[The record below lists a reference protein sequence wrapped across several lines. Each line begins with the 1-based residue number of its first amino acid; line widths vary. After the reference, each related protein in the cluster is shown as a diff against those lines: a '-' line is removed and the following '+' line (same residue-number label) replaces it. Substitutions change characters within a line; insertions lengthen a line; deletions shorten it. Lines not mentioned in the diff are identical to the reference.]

1 LKPRRL
7 VSFGAPFDPEHPQ
20 EICHASPIFSIVPS
34 CPVLQVMGRSNRSD
48 AEGSRCGAPMA
59 SPMPGF
65 SPATAGTAAI
75 CLLVISGVRILILSL
90 GISSSTS
97 SAPLRSA
104 SDRFEDPNHGFHDA
118 SPVFWMRSWQEGPMQ
133 EGLSQASRR
142 RPRNRHKALSHPS
155 NIGQFGAPVG
165 SDEIGAPAAIDSD
178 TTVAADRSANSSMM

>member
-1 LKPRRL
+1 
-7 VSFGAPFDPEHPQ
+7 
-20 EICHASPIFSIVPS
+20 
-34 CPVLQVMGRSNRSD
+34 
-48 AEGSRCGAPMA
+48 MA

-118 SPVFWMRSWQEGPMQ
+118 SPVFWMRSWQEGPM
-133 EGLSQASRR
+133 
-142 RPRNRHKALSHPS
+142 HKALSHPS